1 MTNRK
6 CNDNRVIARRA
17 QPDVAIS
24 RYKACFAVR
33 FDRLYQEIAT
43 AERPRNDSKRGTLA
57 QITNIFAA
65 VRSADGQWP
74 LRQVEKKFFRWHIL
88 SQMFTKL

>member
-24 RYKACFAVR
+24 RYKACFAVC
-33 FDRLYQEIAT
+33 FDRLYQEIAA

-65 VRSADGQWP
+65 VRSTDGQWP

>member
-43 AERPRNDSKRGTLA
+43 AERPRNDSKRGTMA
-57 QITNIFAA
+57 QITGKSANAA
-65 VRSADGQWP
+65 LAGG
-74 LRQVEKKFFRWHIL
+74 L
-88 SQMFTKL
+88 SPPP